1 MIILKTRN
9 NNAEQKISKSKYAE
23 NMQNKTQ
30 REKKTKNKCT
40 ENQGV
45 VRQL

>member
-30 REKKTKNKCT
+30 RKKRLKIIVQRIR
-40 ENQGV
+40 EW
-45 VRQL
+45 